1 MFWIL
6 ALFSRFA
13 SVQGKMLSVI
23 NHNSAKRWVTLD
35 MACSPYSGLRK
46 DSMPIGKS
54 DIQAQSL
61 DRLRQSALLGI
72 DRPGRPVRRSR
83 ANAFCLLAISGLFSL
98 APVCAHAN
106 DWSLRTFFT
115 LPGDKKPAGA
125 SSSPAADVLKP
136 VAFRLRALKRGSI
149 SRLEITLTK
158 RVEVDAFLLADPNRV
173 IIDMPDVL
181 FQLVEDKSG
190 AKRDAGLSAGLIKM
204 FRYGALGKGKSR
216 VIVDLSAPAKIT
228 GVSTVKLAS
237 TVFRLRIDLSGSSSG
252 DFAAAAKK
260 NLQAV
265 RARVPA
271 SSPSS
276 GSVAAGAS
284 GPPVV
289 VIDPG
294 HGGIDGGAKGFAED
308 DEKDIV
314 LAFSKILFAKLQK
327 TGRYKAVMTRSTDIF
342 IPLQERV
349 AIARK
354 AKAKLFISVH
364 ADSLGEKWVRGAT
377 VYTVSERASD
387 ALTARVQ
394 EKENRAD
401 ERAGFQTPQV
411 KEQISDILFDLTR
424 RETRAF
430 SHVFANQ
437 LVSRWKSFGPLNKNP
452 RRAGNFIVLKAA
464 DVPSVLLELGYL
476 SSKQDSA
483 LLSQDAWR
491 SKAADGV
498 VAAIDRFFASQN
510 GVASGSKT
518 GSGDGE
524 AGAKVAENRETSSA
538 GNATNGK

>member
-1 MFWIL
+1 MAIGERDIRDGSRGPATFARNAGQNPVAAACLRFSNYGLPAFRVL
-6 ALFSRFA
+6 AVVWLC
-13 SVQGKMLSVI
+13 
-23 NHNSAKRWVTLD
+23 SA
-35 MACSPYSGLRK
+35 
-46 DSMPIGKS
+46 
-54 DIQAQSL
+54 
-61 DRLRQSALLGI
+61 
-72 DRPGRPVRRSR
+72 
-83 ANAFCLLAISGLFSL
+83 
-98 APVCAHAN
+98 APVSAHAT

-115 LPGDKKPAGA
+115 LPGEKKPATA
-125 SSSPAADVLKP
+125 SSNPAGDVLKP
-136 VAFRLRALKRGSI
+136 VAFRLRAVKRGSI
-149 SRLEITLTK
+149 SRLEITLTR

-181 FQLVEDKSG
+181 FQLVEDKPG
-190 AKRDAGLSAGLIKM
+190 AKREGGESAGLIKM

-216 VIVDLSAPAKIT
+216 VIVDLASPAKIAN
-228 GVSTVKLAS
+228 VSTIKLAS
-237 TVFRLRIDLSGSSSG
+237 TVFRLRIDLADSSSG

-260 NLQAV
+260 SLQAV
-265 RARVPA
+265 RARLPA
-271 SSPSS
+271 SSQPKS
-276 GSVAAGAS
+276 SVAGAEN

-314 LAFSKILFAKLQK
+314 LAFSKTLFDKLKK
-327 TGRYKAVMTRSTDIF
+327 TGRYKVVMTRSTDIF

-430 SHVFANQ
+430 SHVFANH
-437 LVSRWKSFGPLNKNP
+437 LVSRWKTFGPLNKNP
-452 RRAGNFIVLKAA
+452 RRSGNFIVLKAA

-491 SKAADGV
+491 NKAADGV
-498 VAAIDRFFASQN
+498 VASIDRFFASQR
-510 GVASGSKT
+510 GVVSESKA
-518 GSGDGE
+518 E
-524 AGAKVAENRETSSA
+524 AGAKVAENRESSTP